1 MAARSAGLITGPP
14 ATVGGRKLP
23 LALACVLLA
32 ACVPPD
38 LEIPTPPGRTT
49 VPPAPPP
56 SSPVIISP
64 VPEVTPAPPGSAV
77 PVPAPRP
84 TAPVS
89 SASQALLAQS
99 QGHVA
104 AGRYDLAAA
113 SIERALRIDPR
124 QPLLWLELGDIRMR
138 EGDYAQAESV
148 GRKAL
153 SLATGNAELTARAE
167 ALIREAQRR

>member
-1 MAARSAGLITGPP
+1 MLVVA
-14 ATVGGRKLP
+14 V
-23 LALACVLLA
+23 ALSLA

-38 LEIPTPPGRTT
+38 LGVPEAPARTQVPT
-49 VPPAPPP
+49 APQSGP
-56 SSPVIISP
+56 SSPVIINP
-64 VPEVTPAPPGSAV
+64 VPDLPPAPAGSAE

-84 TAPVS
+84 AAPVS
-89 SASQALLAQS
+89 AASQALLAQS
-99 QGHVA
+99 QSHVA

-124 QPLLWLELGDIRMR
+124 QPVLWLELGDIRLR

-153 SLATGNAELTARAE
+153 SLSTGNAELTARAE
-167 ALIREAQRR
+167 ALIREAGRR